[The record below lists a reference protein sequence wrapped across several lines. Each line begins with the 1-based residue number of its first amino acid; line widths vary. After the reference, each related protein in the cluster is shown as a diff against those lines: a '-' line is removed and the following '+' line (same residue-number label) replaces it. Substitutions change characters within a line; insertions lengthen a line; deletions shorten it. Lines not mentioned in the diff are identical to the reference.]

1 MNFFTSMFSGKGPIS
16 TTRVISFMTG
26 VSILGVYIAQNVVN
40 MHKCGGYA
48 DLPTNSLYALLIV
61 MGAKVTQSIFGE
73 KTPQVPPTPTATT
86 TSAPAAPVTP
96 APTVTTTVPPKPP
109 VVGD

>member
-1 MNFFTSMFSGKGPIS
+1 MNFFTSMLSGKGPIS

-26 VSILGVYIAQNVVN
+26 ISILGVYIAQNVVN
-40 MHKCGGYA
+40 MIKCGGYA
-48 DLPTNSLYALLIV
+48 DLPANSLYALLIV

-73 KTPQVPPTPTATT
+73 KTSQVPTATAST
-86 TSAPAAPVTP
+86 PVTPVTP
-96 APTVTTTVPPKPP
+96 APTVTTTVPPP

>member
-1 MNFFTSMFSGKGPIS
+1 MFSGKGSTIS

-26 VSILGVYIAQNVVN
+26 ISILGIYIAQNVVN
-40 MHKCGGYA
+40 MIKCGGYA

-73 KTPQVPPTPTATT
+73 KSDAALPANTVTTATT
-86 TSAPAAPVTP
+86 TAGPTTTP
-96 APTVTTTVPPKPP
+96 APKVT
-109 VVGD
+109 D

>member
-73 KTPQVPPTPTATT
+73 KNPPVPPVTPETPVVPTGTTT
-86 TSAPAAPVTP
+86 TSAPVAPETPKVT
-96 APTVTTTVPPKPP
+96 
-109 VVGD
+109 D